1 VNRADYKFALPAV
14 LLFIGIVAAAAERV
28 NEHALRV
35 QEFETRVAAYLK
47 LHKQA
52 AAEVSG
58 LKPTQSPSAINQHE
72 QDLAAAIRQI
82 RRHAKRGDIFTSS
95 ISSEFHRLISLAMQ
109 GRAGVE
115 IRDSF
120 RRAEPVSLRLHVN
133 DSYPVNVP
141 LQSTPPTLLENLPP
155 LPKELDYRVIGT
167 DLVLRDVDAN
177 LIIDLIP
184 HAIP

>member
-1 VNRADYKFALPAV
+1 MNRADYKFAVPVV
-14 LLFIGIVAAAAERV
+14 LLSSAIAAAAAERV

-35 QEFETRVAAYLK
+35 QEFDTRVAAYVK

-58 LKPTQSPSAINQHE
+58 LKPTKSPSVINQHE
-72 QDLAAAIRQI
+72 QDLAAAIRQM
-82 RRHAKRGDIFTSS
+82 RTHAKRGDIFTSA
-95 ISSEFHRLISLAMQ
+95 ISSEFRRLIGLTMQ

-115 IRDSF
+115 IRDSLH
-120 RRAEPVSLRLHVN
+120 RAEPVSLRLHVN
-133 DSYPVNVP
+133 DTYPVNIP

-184 HAIP
+184 HAIS